1 MSVIVNGKEYE
12 MDGVKHVALAEEQA
26 DRQVEVKVIE
36 VLERIITVDLPL
48 DAKDSDAVEIVGEL
62 YENQDFYLDAD
73 DLSGEAEIELA

>member
-1 MSVIVNGKEYE
+1 MSVIVNGKEYMME
-12 MDGVKHVALAEEQA
+12 GGKHVSLVEEQA

-36 VLERIITVDLPL
+36 ILERVITVDLPL

-62 YENQDFYLDAD
+62 YEDQDFYLDAD